1 MPLSRLFAIPLFAVS
16 LAMPVVAPAQSKAGD
31 DPLKSVLTESKDKG
45 RGVKI
50 YTGGNTIEVLVV
62 SVDDKYVTAKSQQSS
77 KIVIRLD
84 RIDAV
89 VANF

>member
-1 MPLSRLFAIPLFAVS
+1 M
-16 LAMPVVAPAQSKAGD
+16 
-31 DPLKSVLTESKDKG
+31 ESKDKG